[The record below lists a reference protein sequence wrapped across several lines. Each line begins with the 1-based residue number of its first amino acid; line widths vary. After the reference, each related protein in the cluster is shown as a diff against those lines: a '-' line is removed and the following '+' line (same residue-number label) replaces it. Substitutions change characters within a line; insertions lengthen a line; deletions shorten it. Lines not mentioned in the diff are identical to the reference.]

1 MYYQEHEE
9 GRKLM
14 VSVSKRLYNRA
25 VDRNLVK
32 RKLRELYRLNQN
44 IFTTNHR
51 LALVYVGK
59 SLEDLELLPRKWE
72 KLMVKLEASKNVE

>member
-9 GRKLM
+9 GKKLL

-25 VDRNLVK
+25 VDRNLIK

-44 IFTTNHR
+44 IFTSNHR

-59 SLEDLELLPRKWE
+59 GLQDLESLPIKWE
-72 KLMVKLEASKNVE
+72 KLMVKLEASKNDE